1 MAGLYL
7 VKSRK
12 SKSITNPSVLKT
24 VLFIIEFVIPPLIG
38 LSRGQDIQE
47 KKKKYCLKRSM
58 YRNMKYQYSW

>member
-12 SKSITNPSVLKT
+12 SKSITNPSVLKM

-47 KKKKYCLKRSM
+47 KKRSIA
-58 YRNMKYQYSW
+58 

>member
-12 SKSITNPSVLKT
+12 SKSITNPGILKI
-24 VLFIIEFVIPPLIG
+24 VLFIIECVIPSLID

-47 KKKKYCLKRSM
+47 KKILVKKI
-58 YRNMKYQYSW
+58 NV